1 MIIEQLVRP
10 YSSNSFEIV
19 ERKGVGHPDTLCD
32 GISDAISRDLCRYYL
47 DHFGQILHHNVDKV
61 LLIGGRSRPVF
72 GGGEILKPLTIVIGG
87 RATDE
92 VEGRKVPVQEIARG
106 ATEKFLKATVKDLD
120 DHFII
125 EPRIGVGSSELR
137 SLVGQ
142 TRANDTSMGIGFA
155 PFSHLEENVLT
166 IEQLMHS
173 VKGVGEDVKIMGI
186 RKGNTAQFTL
196 ASAMISKY
204 IKDMDQYEDIK
215 TGVAGKALSYAAP
228 GWDDTIVA
236 VNAADRG
243 NDIFLTVTG
252 TSAEM
257 GDDGETG
264 RGNRYNGMITPGRP
278 MTLEASAGKNP
289 VSHVGKLYNI
299 VAGKAAADIARLDG
313 VEEAYVYLVSSIGAP
328 LDKPQIKSAE
338 HLRQDRREKDR
349 RYHRSLARAHTR
361 HHRRFRRRQVVSAF
375 NAHNRLQ

>member
-10 YSSNSFEIV
+10 YSNNSFEIV
-19 ERKGVGHPDTLCD
+19 ERKGIGHPDTLCD
-32 GISDAISRDLCRYYL
+32 GISDAISRELCRYYL

-92 VEGRKVPVQEIARG
+92 AGGVKVPVQDIARE

-120 DHFII
+120 GHFII
-125 EPRIGVGSSELR
+125 ESRIGVGSSELR

-155 PFSHLEENVLT
+155 PYSHLEENVLQ
-166 IEQLMHS
+166 IEPLMHS

-186 RKGNTAQFTL
+186 RKGNTARFTL

-204 IKDMDQYEDIK
+204 TKDMGQYEHTK
-215 TGVAGKALSYAAP
+215 AEVAEKAISYAAS
-228 GWDDTIVA
+228 GWGHAEVA
-236 VNAADRG
+236 VNAADQG
-243 NDIFLTVTG
+243 DDIFLTVTG

-278 MTLEASAGKNP
+278 MTLEASSGKNP

-299 VAGKAAADIARLDG
+299 VAGKAAADIASLDG
-313 VEEAYVYLVSSIGAP
+313 VKEAYVYLVSSIGAP
-328 LDKPQIKSAE
+328 LELPQIKSAGIYGRIDEKKIEEIIDYWLE
-338 HLRQDRREKDR
+338 HIPDITGDFVAGKL
-349 RYHRSLARAHTR
+349 
-361 HHRRFRRRQVVSAF
+361 
-375 NAHNRLQ
+375 